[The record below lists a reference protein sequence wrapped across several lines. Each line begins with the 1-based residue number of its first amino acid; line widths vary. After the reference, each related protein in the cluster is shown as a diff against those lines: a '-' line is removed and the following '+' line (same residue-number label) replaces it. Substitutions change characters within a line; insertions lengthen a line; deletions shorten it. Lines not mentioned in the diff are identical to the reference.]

1 MRILELP
8 PIWEGWYFWEHYLVD
23 PEGNRYSVEM
33 VRSSLF
39 TLQLSHELRGSTLQI
54 HSLKQELKQRIE
66 HLKQFQE
73 ITVTWG
79 QEQIVIKL
87 PQKSIHSSG

>member
-8 PIWEGWYFWEHYLVD
+8 KAWSGWHFWEHYLVD
-23 PEGNRYSVEM
+23 PDGNRYSVEM

-66 HLKQFQE
+66 NLQQFQE

-79 QEQIVIKL
+79 NQTTVIPLKAVRD
-87 PQKSIHSSG
+87 S

>member
-1 MRILELP
+1 MRILKLP
-8 PIWEGWYFWEHYLVD
+8 KEWQSWYFWEYYLVD
-23 PEGNRYSVEM
+23 PDGNRYSVEM

-66 HLKQFQE
+66 NLKQFQE

-79 QEQIVIKL
+79 
-87 PQKSIHSSG
+87 KSSH

>member
-1 MRILELP
+1 MRILDLP
-8 PIWEGWYFWEHYLVD
+8 KDWEGWYFWEHYLVD

-33 VRSSLF
+33 VRSSLL

-54 HSLKQELKQRIE
+54 HSLKQELKQRID

-73 ITVTWG
+73 ITVIWG
-79 QEQIVIKL
+79 SQTTTIPLKAIRD
-87 PQKSIHSSG
+87 S